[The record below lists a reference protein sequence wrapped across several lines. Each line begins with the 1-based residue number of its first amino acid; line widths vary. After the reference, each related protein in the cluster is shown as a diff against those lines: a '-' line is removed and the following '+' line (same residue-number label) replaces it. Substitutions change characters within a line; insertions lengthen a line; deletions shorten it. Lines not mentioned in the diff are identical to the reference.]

1 MGQQK
6 ITDYNFYLY
15 ICHLLIKNMSSSY
28 YVHNTDLDAV
38 DTMLKKEI

>member
-28 YVHNTDLDAV
+28 YMHDTDLVAFDI
-38 DTMLKKEI
+38 MLKRDI